1 MTTSS
6 RAPRRF
12 SQPSSCSPPSD
23 YGAPVPGYDAP
34 PDRTLQP
41 GTRIGAFLVGV
52 LAACH
57 ERGLIDDSVVVAR
70 MATLTSVTADRIEIM
85 RTDLGYRAPI
95 GLIAV
100 GIDGFV
106 RLHGCV
112 TMEVF
117 GQLRYVAGGDD
128 AYFHEVLDQELARF
142 GLGAPAGGTRRP

>member
-57 ERGLIDDSVVVAR
+57 ERG
-70 MATLTSVTADRIEIM
+70 
-85 RTDLGYRAPI
+85 
-95 GLIAV
+95 
-100 GIDGFV
+100 
-106 RLHGCV
+106 
-112 TMEVF
+112 
-117 GQLRYVAGGDD
+117 D